1 MFRPTEASLDPLPS
15 GTIPL
20 LRQALERRKTGF
32 LLVGSSEIGEHWA
45 AELVT
50 AVLPLTDFA
59 GPAARIKPRQRSTPA
74 KDWNVPDALKA
85 LPFLP
90 SIESAYAQ
98 GYRRMVINPGYTDGE
113 LLMEYGDEVLFIAG
127 SYGCSVDDVFLA
139 AMRYRGLDKA
149 QEALKNLVAILSV
162 TSLKTPRLDAALA
175 DMYIPDGSTPQGE
188 DKFSAVLELLR
199 QGRVL
204 RAEDQ
209 LSELL
214 DEKRVTPAAVKKAI
228 TRTKWVTELL
238 AHRIKGALAVPA
250 K

>member
-1 MFRPTEASLDPLPS
+1 LDPLPS

-162 TSLKTPRLDAALA
+162 TSLKTPRLAREGSACGGPAVRTLGRKAGHAGRRKEGDYAHK
-175 DMYIPDGSTPQGE
+175 MGDGVASPSHQGCFGGSC
-188 DKFSAVLELLR
+188 KVSL
-199 QGRVL
+199 QG
-204 RAEDQ
+204 
-209 LSELL
+209 
-214 DEKRVTPAAVKKAI
+214 
-228 TRTKWVTELL
+228 
-238 AHRIKGALAVPA
+238 
-250 K
+250 